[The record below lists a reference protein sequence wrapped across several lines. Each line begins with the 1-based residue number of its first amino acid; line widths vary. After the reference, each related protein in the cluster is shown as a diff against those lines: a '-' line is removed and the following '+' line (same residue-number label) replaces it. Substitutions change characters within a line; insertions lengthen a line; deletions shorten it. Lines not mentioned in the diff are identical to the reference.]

1 MKLIFDKVVL
11 PLSDFAL
18 ELDLSLEAETLGLFG
33 RSGSGKTSLLDL
45 IAGVRRPANGRIILD
60 GVVLIDCSARSI
72 VPSRDRGMGYVSQEG
87 ALFLHLTVEENLR
100 YGEKRKGAA
109 VISFD
114 RVISVLNL
122 RTFLQRRIARLS
134 GGEKQRV
141 ALARAL
147 LSSPRLLLLD
157 EPLSSLDATLR
168 EETMELLEQARNE
181 FQIPWIYVS
190 HAPWELQRLCTE
202 ILVLDQGRVIKQG
215 PVEKV
220 FMVRS
225 EPVWRLR
232 EDD

>member
-1 MKLIFDKVVL
+1 MKLVFDKVVL

-18 ELDLSLEAETLGLFG
+18 ELNFSLQTETVGLFG
-33 RSGSGKTSLLDL
+33 SSGSGKTSLLDL
-45 IAGVRRPANGRIILD
+45 IAGVSRPRSGKIILD
-60 GVVLIDCSARSI
+60 DNILVDCSTRLA
-72 VPSRDRGMGYVSQEG
+72 VPSRERGMGYVSQEG
-87 ALFLHLTVEENLR
+87 ALFPHLSVEENLR
-100 YGEKRKGAA
+100 YGGQRKGNA
-109 VISFD
+109 VVSFD
-114 RVISVLNL
+114 RVVSVLNL
-122 RTFLQRRIARLS
+122 RGFLHRRIVHLS

-141 ALARAL
+141 ALGRAL

-168 EETMELLEQARNE
+168 EETMELLEQVRNE

-202 ILVLDQGRVIKQG
+202 ILVLERGCVVQQG

-220 FMVRS
+220 FTVSS

-232 EDD
+232 KEF